1 MTRMGIHVQKKSSM
15 LHVLLYIYIINMIYY
30 FVHENIFAVDKDN
43 DNITSSVQ
51 IGCLQ
56 VFNM

>member
-1 MTRMGIHVQKKSSM
+1 MYC
-15 LHVLLYIYIINMIYY
+15 YIYIINMIYY

-51 IGCLQ
+51 IG
-56 VFNM
+56 